1 MTKKKNPN
9 EYLRKP
15 YARKLTPDP
24 SGGYVA
30 TIQEFPGCLGYGHDA
45 KDALEKLEAAAE
57 AWLEAA
63 FATNYPVPEPANYDS
78 TSGKIALRISRR
90 LHQIAAERADLE
102 ATSVNQLIG
111 VALAAY
117 LGQQQ
122 GVDKT
127 IGLVKEQL
135 AETYRHIGT
144 NWNTSSISEGSE
156 QDEVNYR
163 LGDNLTTMYSA
174 TAQTK
179 LQDQKWI
186 Q

>member
-1 MTKKKNPN
+1 MTRKNPT
-9 EYLRKP
+9 EYLQKP

-30 TIQEFPGCLGYGHDA
+30 TIQEFPGCVGYGRDA
-45 KDALEKLEAAAE
+45 KEALERLEAAAA

-63 FATNYPVPEPANYDS
+63 FATGYAVPEPANYES
-78 TSGKIALRISRR
+78 ASGKIALRISRR

-102 ATSVNQLIG
+102 ATSVNQLIA

-117 LGQQQ
+117 LGQKQ

-127 IGLVKEQL
+127 VELVRERL
-135 AETYRHIGT
+135 EATYRHLGA
-144 NWNTSSISEGSE
+144 NWSRSLGMDSPDQHVESYRSSA
-156 QDEVNYR
+156 EVST
-163 LGDNLTTMYSA
+163 GYSA
-174 TAQTK
+174 TAQIK